1 MLPLLGTANDAQ
13 NDNSFHESFCA
24 RELSKGMVII
34 MAQLEYKCPN
44 CGAPLGFEP
53 GTQEM
58 TCEHCGT
65 VMDIAALQCMD
76 EEVAAHQEP
85 DAAQWEYE
93 GTNWEANEAE
103 GMGVYTCN
111 SCGGEIVGDE
121 TMGAATCPFCGNPVV
136 LTAKFSGALRP
147 DIVIPFKLD
156 RAKALASLENHYAKK
171 KLLPTV
177 FKDRNHL
184 QEVKGVYVP
193 FWLFSADA
201 DGRFEYRATR
211 IRRWSDA
218 RFHYTETSFF
228 RVIRGGTL
236 GFDAVPVDGSK
247 SIDNTM
253 MESLEPFNMNE
264 TEEFKPA
271 YLAGFCA
278 NKYDVEAGD
287 CAPRA
292 NQRIKNTTTNEFN
305 KTVMGYHS
313 VTPVNASVNVK
324 CEGVRYALLPVWMLG
339 STWEGKNFTFSMNG
353 QTGKFVGDLPLDKSA
368 RNRWFLKLFGII
380 AASLLVLTQV
390 VITFM

>member
-1 MLPLLGTANDAQ
+1 MQ
-13 NDNSFHESFCA
+13 
-24 RELSKGMVII
+24 
-34 MAQLEYKCPN
+34 QEYKCPN
-44 CGAPLGFEP
+44 CGAPLGFQA

-76 EEVAAHQEP
+76 EETAAFQEP

-93 GTNWEANEAE
+93 GAQWEDADTQ

-121 TMGAATCPFCGNPVV
+121 TMGSATCPFCGSPVV
-136 LTAKFSGALRP
+136 MTSKFSGALRP

-156 RAKALASLENHYAKK
+156 RAKALDSLQKHYVKK
-171 KLLPTV
+171 KLLPRE

-184 QEVKGVYVP
+184 EEVKGVYVP

-201 DGRFEYRATR
+201 NGRFEYRATR

-218 RFHYTETSFF
+218 RFHNTETSFF

-253 MESLEPFNMNE
+253 MESLEPFNMSE
-264 TEEFKPA
+264 TEAFSPA

-278 NKYDVEAGD
+278 NKYDVEAQE

-292 NQRIKNTTTNEFN
+292 NERIKNTTAGEFR
-305 KTVMGYHS
+305 KTVQGYHS
-313 VTPVNASVNVK
+313 VQPINGSVNVK

-339 STWEGKNFTFSMNG
+339 STWQGKSFTFSMNG
-353 QTGKFVGDLPLDKSA
+353 QTGKFVGDLPLDKKA
-368 RNRWFLKLFGII
+368 RTRWFLKIFGIT
-380 AASLLVLTQV
+380 AAALLAITQV
-390 VITFM
+390 VIFFL